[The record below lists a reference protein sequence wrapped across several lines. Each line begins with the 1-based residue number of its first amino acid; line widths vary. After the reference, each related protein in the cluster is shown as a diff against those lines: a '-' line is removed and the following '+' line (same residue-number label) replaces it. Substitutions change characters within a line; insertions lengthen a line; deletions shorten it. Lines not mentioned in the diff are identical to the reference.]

1 MYYGYIRYHTITHI
15 EEHNMSTLR
24 VVKVS
29 AGTEAD
35 GFDVSYR
42 VQVDGGEADGTEIYS
57 SRFADKA
64 VMKAV
69 VKTAEAPFEGF
80 VVSVD
85 PEVASA
91 AGVRNL
97 EQRVD
102 AERFVAIKELA
113 AQEFDAAGAVQMIKT
128 LQG

>member
-1 MYYGYIRYHTITHI
+1 
-15 EEHNMSTLR
+15 MSTLR
-24 VVKVS
+24 VIRVS

-42 VQVDGGEADGTEIYS
+42 VKVDGGEHDGTEIYS

-69 VKTAEAPFEGF
+69 VKTVEDPFQGF
-80 VVSVD
+80 VVAVE
-85 PEVASA
+85 PEVATA

-102 AERFVAIKELA
+102 AERFGAIKALA
-113 AQEFDAAGAVQMIKT
+113 ATQFDATAAVEMIKT
-128 LQG
+128 VQG